1 MAKKTLQEIANF
13 FDMAVAVD
21 EDGDVFMHP
30 TMPTRS
36 SCNWYN
42 HGEDIFPI
50 ESDLVEFSGDW
61 RDSLTLP
68 ENWTKE
74 PPFKKGEIVVA
85 TIPAPGLAGAISR
98 WNDCKVAEHWRRPTE
113 SEWRVLRGEE

>member
-1 MAKKTLQEIANF
+1 MVKRTLQEIADF
-13 FDMAVAVD
+13 FDMAVTVD

-68 ENWTKE
+68 ESWTKE
-74 PPFKKGEIVVA
+74 PHSKRASWLLQKVMARYLRDGVERQLIK
-85 TIPAPGLAGAISR
+85 THGAGQRKQSGK
-98 WNDCKVAEHWRRPTE
+98 C
-113 SEWRVLRGEE
+113 

>member
-1 MAKKTLQEIANF
+1 MIKRTLQEIADF
-13 FDMAVAVD
+13 FNMAVTVD

-74 PPFKKGEIVVA
+74 TPFKEAK
-85 TIPAPGLAGAISR
+85 L
-98 WNDCKVAEHWRRPTE
+98 
-113 SEWRVLRGEE
+113 